1 MTERN
6 SESQRELDSY
16 RAYEMARDNS
26 IPLGTI
32 FKTTGGYRQGVVDAR
47 NAHPKKEDKKVIKK
61 KSKKKTAKKTKTTRT
76 TKMERLRIEAEKN
89 RPVGVRVVSEG
100 RCEVEITTL
109 YNSTM
114 HKRMGGV
121 RADYF
126 DTSEPASPTVYM
138 DNPHNL
144 RILAQAL
151 LAAADWM
158 EDGNG

>member
-1 MTERN
+1 M
-6 SESQRELDSY
+6 SEESRRELDAY

-32 FKTTGGYRQGVVDAR
+32 FKSTGGYRQGVVDAR

-61 KSKKKTAKKTKTTRT
+61 KTAKKTKTTRT
-76 TKMERLRIEAEKN
+76 TKMERLCIAAEKT

-126 DTSEPASPTVYM
+126 DNSEPASPTVYM
-138 DNPHNL
+138 DNPHQL
-144 RILAQAL
+144 RILAHAL
-151 LAAADWM
+151 IRAADWM
-158 EDGNG
+158 EGGK

>member
-1 MTERN
+1 MN
-6 SESQRELDSY
+6 
-16 RAYEMARDNS
+16 
-26 IPLGTI
+26 
-32 FKTTGGYRQGVVDAR
+32 
-47 NAHPKKEDKKVIKK
+47 
-61 KSKKKTAKKTKTTRT
+61 KTKTKTKRIN
-76 TKMERLRIEAEKN
+76 KMERLRIEAEKN

-138 DNPHNL
+138 DNPHQL
-144 RILAQAL
+144 RILAEAL
-151 LAAADWM
+151 NRAADWM
-158 EDGNG
+158 EDGK

>member
-1 MTERN
+1 MPNT
-6 SESQRELDSY
+6 
-16 RAYEMARDNS
+16 
-26 IPLGTI
+26 
-32 FKTTGGYRQGVVDAR
+32 K
-47 NAHPKKEDKKVIKK
+47 
-61 KSKKKTAKKTKTTRT
+61 KKTKTTRT
-76 TKMERLRIEAEKN
+76 TKMDRLRIEAEKN
-89 RPVGVRVVSEG
+89 RPVGVSVVSEG

-144 RILAQAL
+144 RVLAQAL
-151 LAAADWM
+151 LAVADWM
-158 EDGNG
+158 EDGK

>member
-1 MTERN
+1 M
-6 SESQRELDSY
+6 SEESRRELDAY

-32 FKTTGGYRQGVVDAR
+32 FKSTGGYRQGVVDAR

-61 KSKKKTAKKTKTTRT
+61 KTKTKRIS
-76 TKMERLRIEAEKN
+76 KMERLRIEAEKN

-100 RCEVEITTL
+100 RCEVEITAL

-126 DTSEPASPTVYM
+126 DNSEPASPTVYM

-144 RILAQAL
+144 RVLAQAL

-158 EDGNG
+158 EDGK

>member
-1 MTERN
+1 M
-6 SESQRELDSY
+6 S
-16 RAYEMARDNS
+16 
-26 IPLGTI
+26 
-32 FKTTGGYRQGVVDAR
+32 
-47 NAHPKKEDKKVIKK
+47 
-61 KSKKKTAKKTKTTRT
+61 KTKTNKTKRS
-76 TKMERLRIEAEKN
+76 TKMERLRMEAEKN
-89 RPVGVRVVSEG
+89 RPVGVRVLSEG

-144 RILAQAL
+144 RVLAQAL
-151 LAAADWM
+151 LAVADWM
-158 EDGNG
+158 EEGK

>member
-1 MTERN
+1 M
-6 SESQRELDSY
+6 S
-16 RAYEMARDNS
+16 
-26 IPLGTI
+26 
-32 FKTTGGYRQGVVDAR
+32 KTK
-47 NAHPKKEDKKVIKK
+47 N
-61 KSKKKTAKKTKTTRT
+61 KTTRI
-76 TKMERLRIEAEKN
+76 TKMERLRIKAEKN

-138 DNPHNL
+138 DNPHQL
-144 RILAQAL
+144 RILAEAL
-151 LAAADWM
+151 NRAADWM
-158 EDGNG
+158 EENK

>member
-1 MTERN
+1 VNRERYE
-6 SESQRELDSY
+6 ESRRELDAY
-16 RAYEMARDNS
+16 RAYEMAKDNS
-26 IPLGTI
+26 ISLDTI
-32 FKTTGGYRQGVVDAR
+32 FKATGGYRQGVVDAR
-47 NAHPKKEDKKVIKK
+47 NTSTKKENNKMIKK
-61 KSKKKTAKKTKTTRT
+61 KTSKNTKRT

-109 YNSTM
+109 YNSTI

-126 DTSEPASPTVYM
+126 DNSEPASPTVYM

-144 RILAQAL
+144 RVLAHAL
-151 LAAADWM
+151 LAVADWM
-158 EDGNG
+158 EGGK

>member
-1 MTERN
+1 MPNT
-6 SESQRELDSY
+6 
-16 RAYEMARDNS
+16 
-26 IPLGTI
+26 
-32 FKTTGGYRQGVVDAR
+32 
-47 NAHPKKEDKKVIKK
+47 
-61 KSKKKTAKKTKTTRT
+61 KKKTKKTTRI

-89 RPVGVRVVSEG
+89 RPVGVRVVSGG

-126 DTSEPASPTVYM
+126 DTSEPASPTVYT
-138 DNPHNL
+138 DNPQDL
-144 RILAQAL
+144 RTLAAAL

-158 EDGNG
+158 EDSK

>member
-1 MTERN
+1 
-6 SESQRELDSY
+6 
-16 RAYEMARDNS
+16 MARDNS

-32 FKTTGGYRQGVVDAR
+32 FKSTGGYRQGVVDAR

-61 KSKKKTAKKTKTTRT
+61 KTKTKRIS
-76 TKMERLRIEAEKN
+76 KMERLRIEAEKN

-100 RCEVEITTL
+100 RCEVEITAL

-126 DTSEPASPTVYM
+126 DNSEPASPTVYM

-144 RILAQAL
+144 RVLAQAL

-158 EDGNG
+158 EDGK

>member
-1 MTERN
+1 M
-6 SESQRELDSY
+6 
-16 RAYEMARDNS
+16 
-26 IPLGTI
+26 I
-32 FKTTGGYRQGVVDAR
+32 
-47 NAHPKKEDKKVIKK
+47 
-61 KSKKKTAKKTKTTRT
+61 KKKTANKTTHT
-76 TKMERLRIEAEKN
+76 TKMERLRIAAEKN

-100 RCEVEITTL
+100 RSEVEITTL

-126 DTSEPASPTVYM
+126 DNSEPASPTVYM

-144 RILAQAL
+144 RVLAQAL

-158 EDGNG
+158 EEK

>member
-1 MTERN
+1 MNE
-6 SESQRELDSY
+6 ESRKELEAY
-16 RAYEMARDNS
+16 RALEMARDRS
-26 IPLGTI
+26 IPMSTI
-32 FKTTGGYRQGVVDAR
+32 FRSTGGYRQSVVDMR
-47 NAHPKKEDKKVIKK
+47 NNSKAEEMPKN
-61 KSKKKTAKKTKTTRT
+61 KKTKAKRT
-76 TKMERLRIEAEKN
+76 TKMERLRMEAEKN

-109 YNSTM
+109 YSSTM

-138 DNPHNL
+138 DDPHNL
-144 RILAQAL
+144 RIIAQAL

-158 EDGNG
+158 EGET

>member
-1 MTERN
+1 MNE
-6 SESQRELDSY
+6 ESRKELEAY
-16 RAYEMARDNS
+16 RALEMARDRS
-26 IPLGTI
+26 IPMSTI
-32 FKTTGGYRQGVVDAR
+32 FRSTGGYRQSVVDMR
-47 NAHPKKEDKKVIKK
+47 NNSKAEEMPKN
-61 KSKKKTAKKTKTTRT
+61 KKTTAHNKKTKAKRT

-109 YNSTM
+109 YSSTM

-158 EDGNG
+158 EGEK

>member
-1 MTERN
+1 VN
-6 SESQRELDSY
+6 
-16 RAYEMARDNS
+16 
-26 IPLGTI
+26 
-32 FKTTGGYRQGVVDAR
+32 
-47 NAHPKKEDKKVIKK
+47 
-61 KSKKKTAKKTKTTRT
+61 KTKTKRI

-126 DTSEPASPTVYM
+126 DPSEPASPTVYM
-138 DNPHNL
+138 DNPHQL
-144 RILAQAL
+144 RILAHAL
-151 LAAADWM
+151 IRAADWM
-158 EDGNG
+158 EGGK

>member
-1 MTERN
+1 MPNT
-6 SESQRELDSY
+6 
-16 RAYEMARDNS
+16 
-26 IPLGTI
+26 
-32 FKTTGGYRQGVVDAR
+32 
-47 NAHPKKEDKKVIKK
+47 KK
-61 KSKKKTAKKTKTTRT
+61 KIKTTRI
-76 TKMERLRIEAEKN
+76 TKMERLRMAAEQT

-144 RILAQAL
+144 RVLAQAL
-151 LAAADWM
+151 LAVADWM
-158 EDGNG
+158 EGGK

>member
-1 MTERN
+1 M
-6 SESQRELDSY
+6 S
-16 RAYEMARDNS
+16 
-26 IPLGTI
+26 
-32 FKTTGGYRQGVVDAR
+32 
-47 NAHPKKEDKKVIKK
+47 
-61 KSKKKTAKKTKTTRT
+61 KTKTNKTKRIS
-76 TKMERLRIEAEKN
+76 KMERLRMEAEKN
-89 RPVGVRVVSEG
+89 RPVGVRVVSGG

-114 HKRMGGV
+114 HTRMGGV

-144 RILAQAL
+144 RVLAQAL

-158 EDGNG
+158 DGGK